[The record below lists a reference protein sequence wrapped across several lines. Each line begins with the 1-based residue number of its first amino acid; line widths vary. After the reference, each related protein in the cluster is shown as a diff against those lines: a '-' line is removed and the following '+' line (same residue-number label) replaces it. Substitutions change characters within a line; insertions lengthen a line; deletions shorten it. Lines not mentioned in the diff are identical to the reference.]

1 MMSLWDALRMN
12 MMISYQEL
20 VRTFLRAPQIEAYI
34 KIKDF
39 FSDEENKEALVVLPT
54 GTGKSGLISIAPFGV
69 ARKKVLIITPGLIT
83 KDSIRKTQEVLAD
96 NFWVN
101 FDIVFSSKEIPIV
114 NEYSADLSDE
124 HLLSSHIVYS
134 NIQKVAS
141 TRDNAL
147 INRVPSDF
155 FDLIIIDEAH
165 HAPAQSWRDTLRYF
179 SNAKILHVTGTP
191 YRGDNQEIPGVRI
204 HETPLSE
211 VMRDK
216 YVKWLRKETVNAHE
230 LFFSTPEQP
239 GIKLSKEQIL
249 MLKDKEWIEKS
260 IALSKECSLD
270 VIDHSISKLREL
282 KETSPNV
289 PHKILAVGCSIA
301 HAEDLLTWYKDR
313 GMTSV
318 IVHSEMEQSEL
329 ADALMK
335 VEHHQCDVVISVNM
349 LMEGYDHKYLTVL
362 AIFRPYRS
370 LNAFAQVVG
379 RILRVIPESE
389 ITHFEIDNNGIVIFH
404 EEIGLNVMWE
414 NFQKEVDRARRA
426 SVREYTFTDR
436 DYVERSSELAGVESD
451 SAYISDSDSY
461 LNDIDFNALFEQKR
475 NEISDSVTQQIEKIK
490 QSGVELPEDALEA
503 LRQTLAEKA
512 VQKAAEII
520 DPELIEKRPHQ
531 ARKLMRGILKTRT
544 QDAVAN
550 LLIDNNIGEKSS
562 ELYDIFN
569 RYVPYLKTTDAND
582 GILVRYVNIKLA
594 SAYGP
599 VDKRDNKTLLQSI
612 KDLDKILAEVER
624 MIK

>member
-1 MMSLWDALRMN
+1 MSYFFDTAVN
-12 MMISYQEL
+12 IEGN
-20 VRTFLRAPQIEAYI
+20 TKLRAPQIEAYI

-282 KETSPNV
+282 KEASPNV

-562 ELYDIFN
+562 GLYDIFN

>member
-1 MMSLWDALRMN
+1 MSYFFDTAVN
-12 MMISYQEL
+12 IEGN
-20 VRTFLRAPQIEAYI
+20 TKLRAPQIEAYI

-54 GTGKSGLISIAPFGV
+54 GKGKSGLISIAPFGV
-69 ARKKVLIITPGLIT
+69 AQKKVLIITPGLIT
-83 KDSIRKTQEVLAD
+83 KDSIRKTQEVLSD

-101 FDIVFSSKEIPIV
+101 FDIVFSSKDIPIV
-114 NEYSADLSDE
+114 NEYSAELSDE
-124 HLLSSHIVYS
+124 HLLSSHIIYS

-282 KETSPNV
+282 KEASPNV
-289 PHKILAVGCSIA
+289 PHKILSVGCSIA

-414 NFQKEVDRARRA
+414 NFQNEVEKARRA
-426 SVREYTFTDR
+426 TVREYTFTDR
-436 DYVERSSELAGVESD
+436 DYVERSNELAGVESE
-451 SAYISDSDSY
+451 SAYVSDKDSY

-475 NEISDSVTQQIEKIK
+475 HEISDSVNQQIEKIRLA
-490 QSGVELPEDALEA
+490 GLDLPEDTLEE
-503 LRQTLAEKA
+503 LRQKLAEKE
-512 VQKAAEII
+512 VQKAAEYI

-531 ARKLMRGILKTRT
+531 ARKLMRDILKTRT
-544 QDAVAN
+544 QDAVSN
-550 LLIDNNIGEKSS
+550 LLIDNGIGEKSS
-562 ELYDIFN
+562 ELYAIFS
-569 RYVPYLKTTDAND
+569 RYMPYLKTNEAND
-582 GILVRYVNIKLA
+582 AILVRYVFIKLA
-594 SAYGP
+594 KAYGP
-599 VDKRDNKTLLQSI
+599 VDKRDNKALLQSI
-612 KDLDKILAEVER
+612 NDLDKVLAEVER

>member
-1 MMSLWDALRMN
+1 MSYFFDTAVN
-12 MMISYQEL
+12 IEGN
-20 VRTFLRAPQIEAYI
+20 TKLRAPQIEAYI

-69 ARKKVLIITPGLIT
+69 AHKKVLIITPGLIT

-101 FDIVFSSKEIPIV
+101 FDIVFSSKDIPIV
-114 NEYSADLSDE
+114 NEYSADLSEE

-134 NIQKVAS
+134 NIQKVTS

-165 HAPAQSWRDTLRYF
+165 HAPAQSWRDTLHYF

-239 GIKLSKEQIL
+239 GVKLSKEQIL

-270 VIDHSISKLREL
+270 VIGHSITQLQEL
-282 KETSPNV
+282 KEASPTV

-313 GMTSV
+313 GMNSV

-329 ADALMK
+329 SEALLK

-379 RILRVIPESE
+379 RILRAIPESE

-461 LNDIDFNALFEQKR
+461 LNDIDFNALFKQKR
-475 NEISDSVTQQIEKIK
+475 NEISDSVTQQIEKIR
-490 QSGVELPEDALEA
+490 QSGVDLPEDALEA

-531 ARKLMRGILKTRT
+531 ARKLMREILKTRT

-550 LLIDNNIGEKSS
+550 MLIDNNIGEKSS
-562 ELYDIFN
+562 ELYDIFK

-599 VDKRDNKTLLQSI
+599 VVKRDNKTLLQSI
-612 KDLDKILAEVER
+612 KDLDKLLAEVER

>member
-1 MMSLWDALRMN
+1 MSYFFDTAVN
-12 MMISYQEL
+12 IEGN
-20 VRTFLRAPQIEAYI
+20 TKLRAPQIEAYI

-39 FSDEENKEALVVLPT
+39 FSDDENKEALVVLPT

-69 ARKKVLIITPGLIT
+69 AHKKVLIITPGLIT
-83 KDSIRKTQEVLAD
+83 KDSIRKTQEVLAN

-101 FDIVFSSKEIPIV
+101 FDVVFSSKDIPIV
-114 NEYSADLSDE
+114 NEYSSELSDE

-141 TRDNAL
+141 NRDNAL

-230 LFFSTPEQP
+230 LFFSTPEKP

-270 VIDHSISKLREL
+270 VIDHSINKLQEL
-282 KETSPNV
+282 KEASPNV

-335 VEHHQCDVVISVNM
+335 VEHHQCDAVISVNM

-379 RILRVIPESE
+379 RILRAIPESE

-426 SVREYTFTDR
+426 SVREYNFTDR

-490 QSGVELPEDALEA
+490 LSGVDLPEDALEA

-531 ARKLMRGILKTRT
+531 ARKLMREILKNRT
-544 QDAVAN
+544 QDTVAN

-562 ELYDIFN
+562 ELYDVFW

-599 VDKRDNKTLLQSI
+599 VGKRDNKTLLQSI

>member
-1 MMSLWDALRMN
+1 MSYFFDTAVN
-12 MMISYQEL
+12 IEGN
-20 VRTFLRAPQIEAYI
+20 TKLRAPQIEAYI

-69 ARKKVLIITPGLIT
+69 AHKKVLIITPGLIT

-101 FDIVFSSKEIPIV
+101 FDIVFSSKDIPIV

-134 NIQKVAS
+134 NIQKVTS

-165 HAPAQSWRDTLRYF
+165 HAPAQSWRDTLHYF

-239 GIKLSKEQIL
+239 GVKLSKEQIL

-270 VIDHSISKLREL
+270 VIDHSINKLQEL
-282 KETSPNV
+282 KEASPTV

-313 GMTSV
+313 GMNSV

-329 ADALMK
+329 TEALLK

-379 RILRVIPESE
+379 RILRAIPESE

-461 LNDIDFNALFEQKR
+461 LNDIDFNALFKQKR
-475 NEISDSVTQQIEKIK
+475 NEISDSVTQQIEKIR
-490 QSGVELPEDALEA
+490 QSGVDLPEDALEA

-531 ARKLMRGILKTRT
+531 ARKLMREILKTRT

-550 LLIDNNIGEKSS
+550 MLIDNNIGEKSS
-562 ELYDIFN
+562 ELYDIFK

-599 VDKRDNKTLLQSI
+599 VVKRDNKTLLQSI

>member
-1 MMSLWDALRMN
+1 MSYFFDTAVN
-12 MMISYQEL
+12 IEGN
-20 VRTFLRAPQIEAYI
+20 TKLRAPQIEAYI

-69 ARKKVLIITPGLIT
+69 AHKKVLIITPGLIT

-101 FDIVFSSKEIPIV
+101 FDIVFSSKDIPIV
-114 NEYSADLSDE
+114 NEYSANLSEE

-134 NIQKVAS
+134 NIQKVTS

-165 HAPAQSWRDTLRYF
+165 HAPAQSWRDTLHYF

-239 GIKLSKEQIL
+239 GVKLSKEQIL

-270 VIDHSISKLREL
+270 VIGHSITQLQEL
-282 KETSPNV
+282 KEASPTV

-313 GMTSV
+313 GMNSV

-329 ADALMK
+329 SEALLK

-379 RILRVIPESE
+379 RILRAIPESE

-461 LNDIDFNALFEQKR
+461 LNDIDFNALFKQKR
-475 NEISDSVTQQIEKIK
+475 NEISDSVTQQIEKIR
-490 QSGVELPEDALEA
+490 QSGVDLPEDALEA

-531 ARKLMRGILKTRT
+531 ARKLMREILKTRT

-550 LLIDNNIGEKSS
+550 MLIDNNIGEKSS
-562 ELYDIFN
+562 ELYDIFK

-599 VDKRDNKTLLQSI
+599 VVKRDNKTLLQSI
-612 KDLDKILAEVER
+612 KDLDKLLAEVER

>member
-1 MMSLWDALRMN
+1 MPYFFDTAVN
-12 MMISYQEL
+12 IEGN
-20 VRTFLRAPQIEAYI
+20 TKLRAPQIEAYI
-34 KIKDF
+34 KIKEF
-39 FSDEENKEALVVLPT
+39 FSEPNNKEALVVLPT

-69 ARKKVLIITPGLIT
+69 SHKRVLIITPGLIT

-101 FDIVFSSKEIPIV
+101 FDIIFSSKDIPVV
-114 NEYSADLSDE
+114 NEYLPDLSDE
-124 HLLSSHIVYS
+124 HLNSSHIVYS
-134 NIQKVAS
+134 NIQKITS
-141 TRDNAL
+141 SRGNAL
-147 INRVPSDF
+147 INRVPPDF

-165 HAPAQSWRDTLRYF
+165 HSPAQSWRDTLHHF
-179 SNAKILHVTGTP
+179 SNSKILHVTGTP
-191 YRGDNQEIPGVRI
+191 YRGDNQEIPGVKI

-230 LFFSTPEQP
+230 LFFITPEQP
-239 GIKLSKEQIL
+239 GVKLSKEQIL

-270 VIDHSISKLREL
+270 VIDHSITKLNDL
-282 KETSPNV
+282 KNASPKV

-301 HAEDLLTWYKDR
+301 HAEDLLTWYKER

-318 IVHSEMEQSEL
+318 IVHSEMEPTDLS
-329 ADALMK
+329 DALMK

-370 LNAFAQVVG
+370 LNSFAQVVG
-379 RILRVIPESE
+379 RILRVIPEPE

-404 EEIGLNVMWE
+404 EEIGLNFMWE
-414 NFQKEVDRARRA
+414 NFQKEVEKARRA
-426 SVREYTFTDR
+426 TVREYSFTDR
-436 DYVERSSELAGVESD
+436 DYTERGNELAGIESD
-451 SAYISDSDSY
+451 SAYVSNADSY
-461 LNDIDFNALFEQKR
+461 LNDIDFNALFERKR
-475 NEISDSVTQQIEKIK
+475 LEISDSVTQTIEKIK
-490 QSGVELPEDALEA
+490 QSGADIPDDTLEL
-503 LRQTLAEKA
+503 LRQSLAEKE
-512 VQKAAEII
+512 VQKAAEVI

-531 ARKLMRGILKTRT
+531 ARKLMREILKTRT
-544 QDAVAN
+544 QDGVSN
-550 LLIDNNIGEKSS
+550 LLIDHGIGEKSS
-562 ELYDIFN
+562 ELYGVFS
-569 RYVPYLKTTDAND
+569 RYMPYLKTNEAND
-582 GILVRYVNIKLA
+582 GILVRYVFMKLS

-612 KDLDKILAEVER
+612 NDLDQVLAEVER

>member
-1 MMSLWDALRMN
+1 MSYFFDTPVNIEGNKKLR
-12 MMISYQEL
+12 S
-20 VRTFLRAPQIEAYI
+20 PQIEAYI
-34 KIKDF
+34 KIKEF

-83 KDSIRKTQEVLAD
+83 KESIRKTQEVLEN

-101 FDIVFSSKEIPIV
+101 FDIVFNSKDIPIV
-114 NEYSADLSDE
+114 NEYSSDLSDE
-124 HLLSSHIVYS
+124 HLLSSHIIYS
-134 NIQKVAS
+134 NIQKVTS
-141 TRDNAL
+141 SRGNPL
-147 INRVPSDF
+147 ISRVPPDF

-165 HAPAQSWRDTLRYF
+165 HAPAQSWRDTLHYF

-191 YRGDNQEIPGVRI
+191 YRGDNQEIPGVKI

-216 YVKWLRKETVNAHE
+216 YVKWLRKETVNAHD
-230 LFFSTPEQP
+230 LFFYTPEQP
-239 GIKLSKEQIL
+239 GVKLSKEQVL
-249 MLKDKEWIEKS
+249 MFKDKEWIEKS

-270 VIDHSISKLREL
+270 VINHSIKKLNEL
-282 KETSPNV
+282 KELSPNV
-289 PHKILAVGCSIA
+289 PHKILAIGCSIS
-301 HAEDLLTWYKDR
+301 HAEDLLSWYKAK

-318 IVHSEMEQSEL
+318 IVHSEMDQNDLS
-329 ADALMK
+329 DALMK
-335 VEHHQCDVVISVNM
+335 IEHHQCDVVISVNM

-379 RILRVIPESE
+379 RILRAIPESE

-414 NFQKEVDRARRA
+414 TFQKEVERARRA

-436 DYVERSSELAGVESD
+436 DYHERSNTLAGIESD
-451 SAYISDSDSY
+451 SAYVSDTDSY
-461 LNDIDFNALFEQKR
+461 LDDVDFNAMFEQKR
-475 NEISDSVTQQIEKIK
+475 NEINNSVEQQIEKIK
-490 QSGVELPEDALEA
+490 SSGVDLPEDALEA

-531 ARKLMRGILKTRT
+531 ARKLMRTILKTRT
-544 QDAVAN
+544 QDGVSN
-550 LLIDNNIGEKSS
+550 LLIDNGIGEKSS
-562 ELYDIFN
+562 ELYSIFN
-569 RYVPYLKTTDAND
+569 RHVPYLKTTDPND
-582 GILVRYVNIKLA
+582 GILVRYVNLKLA
-594 SAYGP
+594 KAYGP

-612 KDLDKILAEVER
+612 NDLDKILAEVER

>member
-1 MMSLWDALRMN
+1 MSYFFDTAVN
-12 MMISYQEL
+12 IEGN
-20 VRTFLRAPQIEAYI
+20 TKLRAPQIEAYI

-69 ARKKVLIITPGLIT
+69 AHKKVLIITPGLIT

-101 FDIVFSSKEIPIV
+101 FDIVFSSKDIPIV

-134 NIQKVAS
+134 NIQKVTS
-141 TRDNAL
+141 NRDNAL

-165 HAPAQSWRDTLRYF
+165 HAPAQSWRDTLHYF

-239 GIKLSKEQIL
+239 GVKLSKEQIL

-270 VIDHSISKLREL
+270 VIDHSIIKLHEL
-282 KETSPNV
+282 KEASPTV

-301 HAEDLLTWYKDR
+301 HAEDLLTWYKER
-313 GMTSV
+313 GMNSV
-318 IVHSEMEQSEL
+318 IVHSEMELSEL
-329 ADALMK
+329 TEALLK

-379 RILRVIPESE
+379 RILRAIPESE

-461 LNDIDFNALFEQKR
+461 LHDIDFNALFKQKR
-475 NEISDSVTQQIEKIK
+475 NEISDSVTQQIEKIR
-490 QSGVELPEDALEA
+490 QSGVDLPEDALEA

-531 ARKLMRGILKTRT
+531 ARKLMREILKTRT

-550 LLIDNNIGEKSS
+550 MLIDNNIGEKSS
-562 ELYDIFN
+562 ELYDIFK

-599 VDKRDNKTLLQSI
+599 VVKRDNKTLLQSI

>member
-1 MMSLWDALRMN
+1 MSYFFDTAVN
-12 MMISYQEL
+12 IEGN
-20 VRTFLRAPQIEAYI
+20 TKLRAPQIEAYI

-83 KDSIRKTQEVLAD
+83 KDSIRKTQEVLAN

-179 SNAKILHVTGTP
+179 SNAKILHITGTP

-282 KETSPNV
+282 KEASPNV

-490 QSGVELPEDALEA
+490 QSGIELPEDALEA

-624 MIK
+624 MIR

>member
-1 MMSLWDALRMN
+1 MSYFFDTAVN
-12 MMISYQEL
+12 IEGN
-20 VRTFLRAPQIEAYI
+20 TKLRAPQIEAYI

-282 KETSPNV
+282 KEASPNV

-582 GILVRYVNIKLA
+582 GILVRYVNIKLS

>member
-1 MMSLWDALRMN
+1 MSYFFDTAVN
-12 MMISYQEL
+12 IEGN
-20 VRTFLRAPQIEAYI
+20 TKLRAPQIEAYI

-69 ARKKVLIITPGLIT
+69 AHKKVLIITPGLIT

-101 FDIVFSSKEIPIV
+101 FDIVFSSKDIPIV

-134 NIQKVAS
+134 NIQKVTS

-165 HAPAQSWRDTLRYF
+165 HAPAQSWRDTLHYF

-239 GIKLSKEQIL
+239 GVKLSKEQIL

-270 VIDHSISKLREL
+270 VIDHSITTLQEL
-282 KETSPNV
+282 KEASPTV

-313 GMTSV
+313 GMNSV

-329 ADALMK
+329 TEALLK

-379 RILRVIPESE
+379 RILRAIPESE

-414 NFQKEVDRARRA
+414 NFQKEVERARRA

-461 LNDIDFNALFEQKR
+461 LNDIDFNALFKQKR
-475 NEISDSVTQQIEKIK
+475 NEISDSVTQQIEKIR
-490 QSGVELPEDALEA
+490 QSGVDLPEDALEA

-531 ARKLMRGILKTRT
+531 ARRLMREILKNRT

-550 LLIDNNIGEKSS
+550 MLIDNNIGEKSS
-562 ELYDIFN
+562 ELYDIFK

-599 VDKRDNKTLLQSI
+599 VVKRDNKTLLQSI

>member
-1 MMSLWDALRMN
+1 MSYFFDTAVN
-12 MMISYQEL
+12 IEGN
-20 VRTFLRAPQIEAYI
+20 TKLRAPQIEAYI

-69 ARKKVLIITPGLIT
+69 AHKKVLIITPGLIT

-101 FDIVFSSKEIPIV
+101 FDIVFSSKDIPIV

-134 NIQKVAS
+134 NIQKVTS
-141 TRDNAL
+141 NRDNAL

-165 HAPAQSWRDTLRYF
+165 HAPAQSWRDTLHYF
-179 SNAKILHVTGTP
+179 SSAKILHVTGTP

-239 GIKLSKEQIL
+239 GVKLSKEQIL

-270 VIDHSISKLREL
+270 VIDHSIIKLHEL
-282 KETSPNV
+282 KEASPTV

-301 HAEDLLTWYKDR
+301 HAEDLLTWYKER
-313 GMTSV
+313 GMNSV
-318 IVHSEMEQSEL
+318 IVHSEMELSEL
-329 ADALMK
+329 TEALLK

-379 RILRVIPESE
+379 RILRAIPESE

-461 LNDIDFNALFEQKR
+461 LHDIDFNALFKQKR
-475 NEISDSVTQQIEKIK
+475 NEISDSVTQQIEKIR
-490 QSGVELPEDALEA
+490 QSGVDLPEDALEA

-531 ARKLMRGILKTRT
+531 ARKLMREILKTRT

-550 LLIDNNIGEKSS
+550 MLIDNNIGEKSS
-562 ELYDIFN
+562 ELYDIFK

-599 VDKRDNKTLLQSI
+599 VVKRDNKTLLQSI

>member
-1 MMSLWDALRMN
+1 MSYFFDTAVN
-12 MMISYQEL
+12 IEGN
-20 VRTFLRAPQIEAYI
+20 TKLRAPQIEAYI

-69 ARKKVLIITPGLIT
+69 AHKKVLIITPGLIT

-101 FDIVFSSKEIPIV
+101 FDIVFSSKDIPIV

-134 NIQKVAS
+134 NIQKVTS

-165 HAPAQSWRDTLRYF
+165 HAPAQSWRDTLHYF

-239 GIKLSKEQIL
+239 GVKLSKEQIL

-270 VIDHSISKLREL
+270 VIDHSIIKLHEL
-282 KETSPNV
+282 KEASPTV

-313 GMTSV
+313 GMDSV

-329 ADALMK
+329 NEALLK

-379 RILRVIPESE
+379 RILRAIPESE

-461 LNDIDFNALFEQKR
+461 LNDIDFNALFKQKR
-475 NEISDSVTQQIEKIK
+475 NEISDSVTQQIEKIR
-490 QSGVELPEDALEA
+490 QSGVDLPEDALEA

-531 ARKLMRGILKTRT
+531 ARKLMREILKTRT

-550 LLIDNNIGEKSS
+550 MLIDNNIGEKSS
-562 ELYDIFN
+562 ELYDIFK

-594 SAYGP
+594 SAYGS
-599 VDKRDNKTLLQSI
+599 VVKRDNKTLLQSI

>member
-1 MMSLWDALRMN
+1 MSYFFDTAVN
-12 MMISYQEL
+12 IEGN
-20 VRTFLRAPQIEAYI
+20 TKLRAPQIEAYI

-83 KDSIRKTQEVLAD
+83 KDSIRKTQEVLAN

-282 KETSPNV
+282 KEASPNV

-379 RILRVIPESE
+379 RILRVIPGSE

-490 QSGVELPEDALEA
+490 QSGIELPEDALEA

>member
-1 MMSLWDALRMN
+1 MSYFFDTAVN
-12 MMISYQEL
+12 IEGN
-20 VRTFLRAPQIEAYI
+20 TKLRAPQIEAYI

-83 KDSIRKTQEVLAD
+83 KDSIRKTQEVLAN

-101 FDIVFSSKEIPIV
+101 FDIVFSSREIPIV

-313 GMTSV
+313 GITSV

-475 NEISDSVTQQIEKIK
+475 NEISASVTQQIEKIK

-544 QDAVAN
+544 QDTVAN

>member
-1 MMSLWDALRMN
+1 MSYFFDTAVN
-12 MMISYQEL
+12 IEGN
-20 VRTFLRAPQIEAYI
+20 TKLRAPQIEAYI
-34 KIKDF
+34 KIKEF
-39 FSDEENKEALVVLPT
+39 FSVEENKEALVVLPT
-54 GTGKSGLISIAPFGV
+54 GTGKSGLISIAPYGV
-69 ARKKVLIITPGLIT
+69 AKKRVLIITPGLIT

-101 FDIVFSSKEIPIV
+101 FDIIFSSKDIPVV
-114 NEYSADLSDE
+114 NEYVSDLSNE
-124 HLLSSHIVYS
+124 HLDKSHIVYS
-134 NIQKVAS
+134 NIQKITSA
-141 TRDNAL
+141 RGNGL
-147 INRVPSDF
+147 INRVSSDF

-165 HAPAQSWRDTLRYF
+165 HAPAQSWQDTLQHF

-191 YRGDNQEIPGVRI
+191 YRGDNQEIPGVKI

-230 LFFSTPEQP
+230 LFFITPEQP
-239 GIKLSKEQIL
+239 GVKLTKEQVL
-249 MLKDKEWIEKS
+249 ELKDKEWLEKS

-270 VIDHSISKLREL
+270 VIDHSIAKLNEL
-282 KETSPNV
+282 KSSSPQV

-301 HAEDLLTWYKDR
+301 HAEDLLIWYKDR
-313 GMTSV
+313 GMNSV
-318 IVHSEMEQSEL
+318 IVHSEMEQTDL

-335 VEHHQCDVVISVNM
+335 VDRHQCDVVISVNM

-379 RILRVIPESE
+379 RILRAIPESE

-414 NFQKEVDRARRA
+414 SFQKEVEKARRA
-426 SVREYTFTDR
+426 TVREYSFTDR
-436 DYVERSSELAGVESD
+436 DYVERGTELAGVESE
-451 SAYISDSDSY
+451 SAYVSDTDSY
-461 LNDIDFNALFEQKR
+461 LDDIDFNALFEKKR
-475 NEISDSVTQQIEKIK
+475 HEISDSVSQKIELIK
-490 QSGVELPEDALEA
+490 QSGVDIPDDALEA
-503 LRQTLAEKA
+503 LRQTLAEKE
-512 VQKAAEII
+512 VQKAAEVI

-531 ARKLMRGILKTRT
+531 ARKLMREILKTRA
-544 QDAVAN
+544 QDGVSN
-550 LLIDNNIGEKSS
+550 LLIDNGIGEKSS
-562 ELYDIFN
+562 ELYNIFN

-582 GILVRYVNIKLA
+582 GILVRYVFIKL
-594 SAYGP
+594 SKAYGP
-599 VDKRDNKTLLQSI
+599 VEKRDNKTLLQSI
-612 KDLDKILAEVER
+612 NDLEKVFAEVER

>member
-1 MMSLWDALRMN
+1 MSYFFDTAVN
-12 MMISYQEL
+12 IEGN
-20 VRTFLRAPQIEAYI
+20 TKLRAPQIEAYI

-282 KETSPNV
+282 KEASPNV

-335 VEHHQCDVVISVNM
+335 IEHHQCDVVISVNM

>member
-1 MMSLWDALRMN
+1 MSYFFNTAVN
-12 MMISYQEL
+12 IEGN
-20 VRTFLRAPQIEAYI
+20 TKLRAPQIEAYI
-34 KIKDF
+34 KIKEF

-69 ARKKVLIITPGLIT
+69 ARKRVLIITPGLIT

-101 FDIVFSSKEIPIV
+101 FDIVFSSKDIPVV
-114 NEYSADLSDE
+114 NEYLAELSDE

-134 NIQKVAS
+134 NIQKITS
-141 TRDNAL
+141 TRGNGL
-147 INRVPSDF
+147 INRVPPDF
-155 FDLIIIDEAH
+155 FDFIIIDEAH
-165 HAPAQSWRDTLRYF
+165 HAPAQSWRDTLHYF

-191 YRGDNQEIPGVRI
+191 YRGDNQEIPGIKI

-230 LFFSTPEQP
+230 LFFTTPEQP
-239 GIKLSKEQIL
+239 GVKLSKEQIL

-260 IALSKECSLD
+260 IALAKQCSLD
-270 VIDHSISKLREL
+270 VINHSITKLKEL
-282 KETSPNV
+282 KHTSQKV

-301 HAEDLLTWYKDR
+301 HAEDLFSWYKDK

-318 IVHSEMEQSEL
+318 IIHSEMDPSDL
-329 ADALMK
+329 SDALMK
-335 VEHHQCDVVISVNM
+335 VDNHQCDVVISVNM

-379 RILRVIPESE
+379 RILRVIPASE
-389 ITHFEIDNNGIVIFH
+389 ITHFEIDNNGLVIFH

-414 NFQKEVDRARRA
+414 SFQKEVEKARRA
-426 SVREYTFTDR
+426 TVREYTFTDR
-436 DYVERSSELAGVESD
+436 DYVEKGNELAGVESE
-451 SAYISDSDSY
+451 SVYVSDKDSY

-475 NEISDSVTQQIEKIK
+475 HEISDSVNQQIEKIR
-490 QSGVELPEDALEA
+490 QAGVDLPDDALEE
-503 LRQTLAEKA
+503 LRQKLAEKE
-512 VQKAAEII
+512 VQKAAEVI

-531 ARKLMRGILKTRT
+531 ARKLMREILKTRT
-544 QDAVAN
+544 QDAVSN
-550 LLIDNNIGEKSS
+550 LLIDNGINEKSS
-562 ELYDIFN
+562 ELYAIFN
-569 RYVPYLKTTDAND
+569 RHVPYLKTTDSND
-582 GILVRYVNIKLA
+582 GILVRYVFIKLA
-594 SAYGP
+594 KAYGP
-599 VDKRDNKTLLQSI
+599 VDKRDNKALLQSI
-612 KDLDKILAEVER
+612 NDLDKVLAEVER